1 MKRFLKAYFRANE
14 QLRAQD
20 SAVTA
25 LVELTKLAPAD
36 QLAMVKGA
44 DWYGAADQRGLLD
57 PGGKYIDGLQ
67 AGRDD
72 GAGQIDRR
80 RRCASGSTRPIWD
93 ARAGLAPRCSRT

>member
-1 MKRFLKAYFRANE
+1 MSSC
-14 QLRAQD
+14 AQPD

-67 AGRDD
+67 KLAEMMVRY
-72 GAGQIDRR
+72 GQIDKAPPVR
-80 RRCASGSTRPIWD
+80 SGSTRPIC
-93 ARAGLAPRCSRT
+93 RTRGAGLAPRCSHLNLQRLE

>member
-1 MKRFLKAYFRANE
+1 MSSC
-14 QLRAQD
+14 AQPD

-57 PGGKYIDGLQ
+57 PGG
-67 AGRDD
+67 
-72 GAGQIDRR
+72 
-80 RRCASGSTRPIWD
+80 STSTACRSW
-93 ARAGLAPRCSRT
+93 PR